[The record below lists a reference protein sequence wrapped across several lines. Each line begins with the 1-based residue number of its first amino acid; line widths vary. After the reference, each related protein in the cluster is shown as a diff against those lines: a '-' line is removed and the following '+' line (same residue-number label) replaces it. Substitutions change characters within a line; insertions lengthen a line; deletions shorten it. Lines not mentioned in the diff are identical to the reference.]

1 MTLLELESPD
11 TAGHDD
17 ETQTWEDLMATERGE
32 RQKRLREA
40 GMPADVAA
48 NSYDAEELARRG
60 VSMDGGFGFAAGQS
74 MRLFCARPGGRGQ
87 PTTLCEVVLRECPKP
102 AQETPK
108 AEVSAAK
115 WKTLAPALAA
125 EFNGRLREER
135 VKAGK
140 WVSTRALAVR
150 EDFGKEAVLLAWAVE
165 GLDDEDEDGL
175 RTAVAAWS
183 ALAPEERWWL
193 YLMAN
198 ARHGDMADGR
208 GKGWRAALGTALC
221 WREATDG
228 REALVAPRVEAEQA
242 LHAARG
248 RPALRKKGD

>member
-1 MTLLELESPD
+1 MIALGLERLESPRLCVE
-11 TAGHDD
+11 TD
-17 ETQTWEDLMATERGE
+17 EWEDLMATERGE
-32 RQKRLREA
+32 RQKRLRAA

-48 NSYDAEELARRG
+48 NSYDSEELARKG
-60 VSMDGGFGFAAGQS
+60 VSTEGCFGFEAGQS

-108 AEVSAAK
+108 AEISAAK

-135 VKAGK
+135 VKTGK

-165 GLDDEDEDGL
+165 GLDDADEDGV
-175 RTAVAAWS
+175 RSAVAAWS

-198 ARHGDMADGR
+198 ARNGDMADGK

-221 WREATDG
+221 WREATEG
-228 REALVAPRVEAEQA
+228 REALVTPRVEADNA
-242 LHAARG
+242 VHSARG
-248 RPALRKKGD
+248 RPALRKKED